1 LGKGFQITREFT
13 YIDKHLPFKAISMG
27 KKNDEYFL
35 DKAGQKIPNRE
46 LIDNLTLLTIKEFK
60 SQVDLSF
67 EHKQANKAT
76 LIADLYLTDDNIEII
91 IELEVFKDKPFSNLI
106 FIPQVCLLIEKNHYI
121 LSISSLLNEMI
132 WKLN

>member
-1 LGKGFQITREFT
+1 
-13 YIDKHLPFKAISMG
+13 MG

-106 FIPQVCLLIEKNHYI
+106 FIPQVCLLIEKKHYI

-132 WKLN
+132 W